1 MDGRYGSSEI
11 GLVGSIRISG
21 EHRQALQN
29 HAQKCSP
36 NESCAIL
43 YGKIEGGSAVVEDV
57 FLADN
62 ADGSPVSFA
71 VSDEQLIAA
80 YKKEEEGDAKIVGMF
95 HSHPSSEA
103 LPSDTDRQF
112 MEINPV
118 VWVIYSGSSPGFRAF
133 VLEDRIRE
141 VEISG

>member
-1 MDGRYGSSEI
+1 
-11 GLVGSIRISG
+11 LVGSIRIP
-21 EHRQALQN
+21 EVQRQALQD
-29 HAQKCSP
+29 HAQKCGS

-43 YGKIEGGSAVVEDV
+43 YGRIEGGSAVVEDV

-62 ADGSPVSFA
+62 ADGSPASFA
-71 VSDEQLIAA
+71 VPDEQLVAA
-80 YKKEEEGDAKIVGMF
+80 YRKAEEGSTRIVGIF

-118 VWVIYSGSSPGFRAF
+118 VWVIYSGISPGFRAF
-133 VLEDRIRE
+133 VLEDQIRE
-141 VEISG
+141 IEVSG